1 MFLDGPI
8 KRSTENNIFFNPP
21 IFIHKIIYLT
31 ERMVFPRHFLNDS
44 RLVRM
49 AYGLPGPWIYG
60 YPLKHLLDGG

>member
-1 MFLDGPI
+1 
-8 KRSTENNIFFNPP
+8 
-21 IFIHKIIYLT
+21 
-31 ERMVFPRHFLNDS
+31 MVFPRHFPNDS